1 VRYHVGLM
9 IWDLVIFGL
18 LFTFAVAGWVSG
30 LLNNWRTPVSMLAA
44 TVCTRPIYIYVSV
57 FVDEQTRLSGESAV
71 FLGYVTIWLSV
82 AAAVDF
88 LLLLF
93 FPTKRPRARNLADR
107 IGGGIVGFSKGLCL
121 LTFATLASICA
132 VDFPNPPS
140 YPAIARWVATTSAE
154 STLLKHLEH
163 LAVRLPERVV
173 SAVVSVGAS
182 SWTPTFT
189 ESSPIDSHP
198 ETTRRFRELFK
209 ALHELQGDLDSD
221 L

>member
-1 VRYHVGLM
+1 M
-9 IWDLVIFGL
+9 IWDLVILGL

-44 TVCTRPIYIYVSV
+44 TVCTRSIYIYVSV
-57 FVDEQTRLSGESAV
+57 FLDEQTRLSGESAV
-71 FLGYVTIWLSV
+71 FLGYVLIWLTV
-82 AAAVDF
+82 AAASDF

-93 FPTKRPRARNLADR
+93 FPAKRSRARNLPDKFGGAI
-107 IGGGIVGFSKGLCL
+107 IGFLKGLCL
-121 LTFATLASICA
+121 LTFATLASICS

-173 SAVVSVGAS
+173 SAVISVGAS
-182 SWTPTFT
+182 NWTPTFT
-189 ESSPIDSHP
+189 DASPVDAHP

-209 ALHELQGDLDSD
+209 ALHELQGELDSD
-221 L
+221 I